1 MELLPLG
8 NENHNLVED
17 GSRMLLPPMQI
28 VDGTILLV
36 IYVVQSLVVHVV
48 PMERMVLSL
57 ETSGVKNRLKWM
69 QVRNEFVRTQ
79 NKGVVIE

>member
-1 MELLPLG
+1 
-8 NENHNLVED
+8 
-17 GSRMLLPPMQI
+17 
-28 VDGTILLV
+28 
-36 IYVVQSLVVHVV
+36 VQSLVVHVV